1 MKTEYFILKDGTL
14 EVEDDKLIIHD
25 KANML
30 RYTQILLAVCWL
42 IISILRILKSYEE
55 KDNSDISFHV
65 IIVLVLIFTLVYRIL
80 RDNNDSVIPLNNI
93 SKIELKKSWF
103 GKSRTGRIVLLNK
116 KVRTF
121 TIDDQ
126 EIVNDDLV
134 EKLKSKNLPVI
145 D

>member
-14 EVEDDKLIIHD
+14 EVEDDKLIIND
-25 KANML
+25 KAKML
-30 RYTQILLAVCWL
+30 RYTQIFMAVCWL
-42 IISILRILKSYEE
+42 IVSALRISKYYKE
-55 KDNSDISFHV
+55 KDSFELSFYVIIALVWIFIFVFQIIRNNSD
-65 IIVLVLIFTLVYRIL
+65 T
-80 RDNNDSVIPLNNI
+80 VIPLQNI

>member
-14 EVEDDKLIIHD
+14 EVEDDKLIIDD
-25 KANML
+25 KAK
-30 RYTQILLAVCWL
+30 RTHYTQILLAVCVL
-42 IISILRILKSYEE
+42 ISSTLAIFRSYREE
-55 KDNSDISFHV
+55 NTFEFSYYI
-65 IIVLVLIFTLVYRIL
+65 IIVLVLIFTLVYRTL
-80 RDNNDSVIPLNNI
+80 RDNIDTIIPLKNI

-121 TIDDQ
+121 TIDDE

>member
-14 EVEDDKLIIHD
+14 EVEDDKLIIND
-25 KANML
+25 KAKML
-30 RYTQILLAVCWL
+30 RYTQIFMAVCWL
-42 IISILRILKSYEE
+42 IVSALRISKYYKE
-55 KDNSDISFHV
+55 KDSFELSFYVIIALVWIFIFVFQIIRNNSD
-65 IIVLVLIFTLVYRIL
+65 T
-80 RDNNDSVIPLNNI
+80 VIPLQNI

-121 TIDDQ
+121 TIDDE